1 MADLA
6 GASVHMVGRRVDTLG
21 REARRMMGVGAMKA
35 IVGWNWDV
43 LVGMEKF
50 GFERRDCENDGGGD
64 RRGEGSL
71 SNKCGTM
78 ISV

>member
-1 MADLA
+1 
-6 GASVHMVGRRVDTLG
+6 
-21 REARRMMGVGAMKA
+21 MMGVGAMKA
-35 IVGWNWDV
+35 IVGWNQDV

-50 GFERRDCENDGGGD
+50 GFERRDYENDGGGD